1 MNPQNKTTLA
11 KQAQIVETFFATDFD
26 INKTAKIESV
36 SEATVRLYLTKYF
49 AKPEQSMTLQSKV

>member
-1 MNPQNKTTLA
+1 MNQQNKTTLA

-26 INKTAKIESV
+26 INKTAEIEGV
-36 SEATVRLYLTKYF
+36 SDQTVRVYLNKYF